1 MLTTTKAVKHMK
13 KVVVVTIR
21 NEIGKMYH
29 EELSSIFYD
38 CLEIMSYRIETDH
51 KYNTNSD
58 YIKSAD
64 VILLTNLTIFSF
76 IKNMVNEKHKILFL
90 DCGFLKNKIESLKNY
105 PRNTRALV
113 CFNYYAVSTKAI
125 TTIHEMGVTNL
136 VLTAYNPDAP
146 VPDEKYDLA
155 IVGESSAIVP
165 NNIETIISLGR
176 RKVNFKTLMDL
187 AVATDTLSD
196 IIGNRIMNYSLEIA
210 SSSQFFDN
218 TLSYETSTKNQL
230 NTVMDF
236 IDYSI
241 MILNNNYEILNYNK
255 NLLQMFNLKDSLL
268 NKNISEIPEI
278 SKLAEHIDNENTVN
292 KLIVLNDNKRILIT
306 VRVLKDSLLK
316 SESNSYLIL
325 MRDVTDVM
333 KLEGT
338 LKKQME
344 KRGYT
349 TKYNFLNIYGK
360 GREIQDCVEKAKIF
374 GKLDKSVLIVGESG
388 TGKELFAHSM
398 HDYSPRKNYPFIGIN
413 CAALPSTLLESELF
427 GYEEGTFTGA
437 KRGGK
442 RGLFELANNGT
453 LFLDEIGDMTIET
466 QTKLLRVL
474 EEKEFM
480 RLGSGEIISIDVR
493 IMAATNKDLRELIN
507 EGLFRLDLYYR
518 LNTYMLKIPPLRN
531 RKGDIEYLI
540 RMFIEEESKAP
551 VSIDEDVIN
560 FLVNCNWYG
569 NVRELKNC
577 IEYMVTISKGSI
589 NMSHIPDYIMEEH
602 WELNKNLIPR
612 RDVLYELNGMEKDIA
627 LVIMREICNTSCG
640 RRKIYE
646 ILRKTYPGLT
656 EYKLR
661 MIINILVE
669 KNLIKQGTGR
679 SGMSLTNA
687 GLKYIEAD

>member
-1 MLTTTKAVKHMK
+1 
-13 KVVVVTIR
+13 
-21 NEIGKMYH
+21 
-29 EELSSIFYD
+29 
-38 CLEIMSYRIETDH
+38 
-51 KYNTNSD
+51 
-58 YIKSAD
+58 
-64 VILLTNLTIFSF
+64 
-76 IKNMVNEKHKILFL
+76 
-90 DCGFLKNKIESLKNY
+90 
-105 PRNTRALV
+105 
-113 CFNYYAVSTKAI
+113 
-125 TTIHEMGVTNL
+125 
-136 VLTAYNPDAP
+136 
-146 VPDEKYDLA
+146 
-155 IVGESSAIVP
+155 
-165 NNIETIISLGR
+165 
-176 RKVNFKTLMDL
+176 
-187 AVATDTLSD
+187 
-196 IIGNRIMNYSLEIA
+196 MNYSLEIA
-210 SSSQFFDN
+210 SSSHFFEN

-241 MILNNNYEILNYNK
+241 IILNNNHVILNYNK
-255 NLLQMFNLKDSLL
+255 NLLQMFDLRDTLL
-268 NKNISEIPEI
+268 NKNIAEVPEI
-278 SKLAEHIDNENTVN
+278 RKLAQHIDDENMIN
-292 KLIVLNDNKRILIT
+292 KLIEINENKRILIT

-316 SESNSYLIL
+316 SNSYLIL

-360 GREIQDCVEKAKIF
+360 GREIKDCVEKAKIF
-374 GKLDKSVLIVGESG
+374 GKLDKNVLIVGESG

-437 KRGGK
+437 KKGGK

-466 QTKLLRVL
+466 QTKILRVL

-480 RLGSGEIISIDVR
+480 RLGSGEIISINVR

-540 RMFIEEESKAP
+540 RMFIEEESKTP
-551 VSIDEDVIN
+551 VSIDEDAIN

-577 IEYMVTISKGSI
+577 IEYMVTISKGGPI

-602 WELNKNLIPR
+602 EELNKHIFAPQG
-612 RDVLYELNGMEKDIA
+612 DVLYELNGREKDIA
-627 LVIMREICNTSCG
+627 FLIMSEIFKTSCG

-646 ILRKTYPGLT
+646 VLRKTYPDLT

-661 MIINILVE
+661 MIINILAE
-669 KNLIKQGTGR
+669 KNLIRQGTGR
-679 SGMSLTNA
+679 RGMSLTDK
-687 GLKYIEAD
+687 GLKYIGE